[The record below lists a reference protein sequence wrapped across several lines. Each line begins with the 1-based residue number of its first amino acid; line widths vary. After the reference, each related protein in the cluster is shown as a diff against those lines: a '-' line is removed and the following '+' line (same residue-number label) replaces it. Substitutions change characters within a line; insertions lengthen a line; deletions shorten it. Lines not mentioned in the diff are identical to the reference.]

1 MTSDIKRV
9 NTREI
14 NFDMGMNPY
23 AAGSCIV
30 NFGNTKV
37 HVTASVDSSIPPW
50 LKGKGSGWVTAEY
63 SMLPGSTH
71 DRVKRD
77 RKSVPGRS
85 QEIQRLIGRSLRA
98 AVDMKLLGE
107 RQIIVDC
114 DVLVADGGTRC
125 ASITGGYVALKMA
138 IDKLIKNGELNKSPL
153 INQVAALSVGINK
166 SEEVIADL
174 NYEEDSS
181 CHTDL
186 NIVFTKN
193 LNLIEIQ
200 GTAEGKPF
208 SMDQLNSMLSCSQE
222 AIKQVLKAQDDAL
235 YNHRIQG

>member
-14 NFDMGMNPY
+14 KFDMGMNPY

-138 IDKLIKNGELNKSPL
+138 IDKLIKNGELTKSPL
-153 INQVAALSVGINK
+153 INQIAALSVGINK

-174 NYEEDSS
+174 NYDEDSS

-222 AIKQVLKAQDDAL
+222 AIKKVLKAQDDAL